1 MTEQDS
7 IVITGAAVVCSLGL
21 DRDSVW
27 NAVVEGR
34 CGVGPLTAVESVL
47 TPDKGGGQ
55 APDLPDEH
63 GDPEAREVAYLKYT
77 IRAALEDAF
86 GPDGSSLPA
95 GAVSRGRERFTLP
108 YPADRS
114 GFVLGTTLHGMRCGG
129 RFLRT
134 GDYTHLRG
142 FLAGSTLHRA
152 TASFEMDG
160 LAMTTCSACS
170 SGLSSIALGVT
181 LLQDGQLDLVLAG
194 GYDPISEYAYAGFNS
209 LRLIAEGPMRP
220 FAKDREGMKIGEA
233 YGVVVL
239 ERATDAAR
247 RGARVFAR
255 IAGYGEACDAHH
267 LTKPHPHGEG
277 AATAIESALESAG
290 IDPREIDL
298 IATHSTSTLDNDA
311 AEFAALSRVF
321 GNELARKHV
330 VAFKSHL
337 GHGLGGAGAVELI
350 LAGMALRHQ
359 VVPPCANVTEEMV
372 EFPGLRLSTGAPTR
386 TTIRH
391 AMHTSLGFGGS
402 NVCVIIGPGSDPVHD
417 ARNRATDRSAVVQAA
432 KRAIS
437 LNTDRDVLITGIG
450 VVLPGSVG
458 NEAFLRSF
466 TSDDQDADYA
476 VADRIEQSEIEHLL
490 SARRVRR
497 MSDYAKLTLAAT
509 VVAYD
514 DARIE
519 DAGEFGG
526 TCAAVLGT
534 THGSSGYCR
543 SYYGQ
548 IVEEGVDAANPM
560 LFAEGVP
567 NVGGAHLSTAFSL
580 RGQCQT
586 IIGTRTAGLDA
597 LRLAALRIKTGS
609 WERALV
615 SAGDEFC
622 ESVAGAYR
630 HFGLHAE
637 DGPGRP
643 FEKPTGFVMGCGA
656 VTFVLESRASA
667 VRRGARSRGVVR
679 DCTSAA
685 PRSIAS
691 KRGAELA
698 GGVLTNLRLSE
709 FIVSSANGTWIDR
722 VEAAAIRRCGDQS
735 APSVSGEGA
744 TNGHERRA
752 QGEPDGA
759 ARRPTVS
766 SLCGHIAEC
775 FSALPMA
782 AIAYVLLTG
791 RLPALR
797 GTAPRGS
804 KPALGCERPESFGVM
819 ATDYYGTMAGAR
831 IDVVDRSEAMP

>member
-1 MTEQDS
+1 MTELDS
-7 IVITGAAVVCSLGL
+7 VVITGAAMACSLGL

-55 APDLPDEH
+55 APDLPDNH
-63 GDPEAREVAYLKYT
+63 GDCEGREVAYLEYT

-86 GPDGSSLPA
+86 PTDGSSLPA
-95 GAVSRGRERFTLP
+95 GAVSRRHERITPP
-108 YPADRS
+108 YAADRS
-114 GFVLGTTLHGMRCGG
+114 GFVLGTTLHGMRWGG

-134 GDYTHLRG
+134 GDYDHLRG

-152 TASFEMDG
+152 TASFEIEG

-181 LLQDGQLDLVLAG
+181 LLQEGQLDLVLAG

-209 LRLIAEGPMRP
+209 LRLVADGPMLP
-220 FAKDREGMKIGEA
+220 FARDREGMKIGEA

-239 ERATDAAR
+239 ERASDAAR

-255 IAGYGEACDAHH
+255 IAGCGEACDAHH

-277 AATAIESALESAG
+277 AAAAIESALESAG

-298 IATHSTSTLDNDA
+298 IATHSTSTPDNDA

-321 GNELARKHV
+321 RDELPRKHV

-350 LAGMALRHQ
+350 LAGMAVRHQ

-386 TTIRH
+386 TTIRY

-402 NVCVIIGPGSDPVHD
+402 NVCVIIGPGSDSRHDDRNGAIDRRPVV
-417 ARNRATDRSAVVQAA
+417 RAA
-432 KRAIS
+432 KSAIPED
-437 LNTDRDVLITGIG
+437 TDRDVLITGIG
-450 VVLPGSVG
+450 VVLPDGVG

-466 TSDDQDADYA
+466 AGDDQNADRA
-476 VADRIEQSEIEHLL
+476 VADRIEPSEIEHLL

-509 VVAYD
+509 VAAFD

-519 DAGEFGG
+519 DGGEFGAS
-526 TCAAVLGT
+526 CAAVLGT
-534 THGSSGYCR
+534 THGSSGYCLG
-543 SYYGQ
+543 YYGQ

-586 IIGTRTAGLDA
+586 VIGTRTAGLDA
-597 LRLAALRIKTGS
+597 LRLAAMRIKTGS
-609 WERALV
+609 WERVLV

-622 ESVAGAYR
+622 ETVAAAYG
-630 HFGLHAE
+630 HFGLRAAE
-637 DGPGRP
+637 GSGRP
-643 FEKPTGFVMGCGA
+643 FGAPTGFVMGCGA
-656 VTFVLESRASA
+656 VTLVLESRVSA

-679 DCTSAA
+679 DCASAA

-691 KRGAELA
+691 RRGAELA
-698 GGVLTNLRLSE
+698 GGVLRGLRLPE

-722 VEAAAIRRCGDQS
+722 VEAAAIRRYGGGPGS
-735 APSVSGEGA
+735 SVSGESA
-744 TNGHERRA
+744 TDGHERGAR
-752 QGEPDGA
+752 GEPDNA

-766 SLCGHIAEC
+766 SMCGHVAEC
-775 FSALPMA
+775 FSALPIA

-804 KPALGCERPESFGVM
+804 KPALGGERPESFGVM
-819 ATDYYGTMAGAR
+819 ATDYCGTMAGAR
-831 IDVVDRSEAMP
+831 IDVVDRSEAAT